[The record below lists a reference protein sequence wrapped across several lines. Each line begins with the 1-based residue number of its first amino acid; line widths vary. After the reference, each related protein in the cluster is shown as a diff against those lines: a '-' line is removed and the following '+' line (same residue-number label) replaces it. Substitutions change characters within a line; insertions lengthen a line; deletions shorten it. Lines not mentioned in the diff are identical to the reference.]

1 MPSRLDPKLRSFLL
15 RLPLAGAAAL
25 ALWFGG
31 LSGPWAR
38 AVTGTA
44 EVAIRAVERP
54 RSTLLRVDDA
64 GSIEY
69 WRSDFST
76 RSARPAKDPGSLTSN
91 LVFLLA
97 LLWATPGRTTGASLL
112 RASGAVLLLFLSHV
126 LHLVLTVET
135 TWAMDLGAWSEYAYP
150 RWQRELLSA
159 GRYFFDIAGRF
170 ALPPFLWG
178 FLSVVPRLE
187 ESARAEEE
195 SPEKGSAASRKGTR
209 RKKR

>member
-1 MPSRLDPKLRSFLL
+1 LPSRIDPKLRSFLL

-31 LSGPWAR
+31 LAGPWAR
-38 AVTGTA
+38 AVTATTEA
-44 EVAIRAVERP
+44 AVRAVERP
-54 RSTLLRVDDA
+54 KATLLRVDDA
-64 GSIEY
+64 GTIEY

-91 LVFLLA
+91 LVLLLA
-97 LLWATPGRTTGASLL
+97 LLWATPGRTTGATLL
-112 RASGAVLLLFLSHV
+112 RATGAVLLLFLSHV

-187 ESARAEEE
+187 SAREEE
-195 SPEKGSAASRKGTR
+195 TAEKENAAPRKGARR
-209 RKKR
+209 RKSK